1 MLLVCFSTT
10 GMPLNMFGL
19 GIGTTSNLIILL
31 ITILFYITYIYFTV
45 D

>member
-1 MLLVCFSTT
+1 
-10 GMPLNMFGL
+10 MPLNMFGL